1 MVMRLAMVSQLTG
14 EVETVCPRRSKI
26 RGGQK
31 PQLSTKAQCGEFFW
45 VAQRSTRSVSS
56 EKEFCSIQVC
66 SRGNLTPRPLH
77 VSAYL
82 LNRSGKE

>member
-14 EVETVCPRRSKI
+14 EVETVCPRRSKTG
-26 RGGQK
+26 GGQK

-45 VAQRSTRSVSS
+45 LAQRSTRSVSS
-56 EKEFCSIQVC
+56 ENNSAPFKYAQEETS
-66 SRGNLTPRPLH
+66 RPLH

-82 LNRSGKE
+82 LNRLGKE